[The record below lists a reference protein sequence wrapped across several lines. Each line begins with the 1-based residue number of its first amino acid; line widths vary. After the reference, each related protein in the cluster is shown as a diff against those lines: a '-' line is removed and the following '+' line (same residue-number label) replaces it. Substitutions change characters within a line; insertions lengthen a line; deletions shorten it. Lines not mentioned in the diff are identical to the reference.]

1 MKHEAVAVFAGQGV
15 DDLLVTVCAEGGNN
29 ERLGFPTREQC
40 RAMGSG
46 KHTRADLD
54 GPNRA
59 GVSPVDAGLPAEDLT
74 SNDSGFKP
82 K

>member
-1 MKHEAVAVFAGQGV
+1 
-15 DDLLVTVCAEGGNN
+15 
-29 ERLGFPTREQC
+29 
-40 RAMGSG
+40 MGSG